1 MKATEQRTLQN
12 GLRMLELLKQ
22 HPKLKAAEIGEAL
35 GLSSTST
42 YRILTILQEYNL
54 ITKDKLH
61 FYVNQAFFQTVIVN
75 PKKIPWHQLETPFKV
90 VKEIHEN
97 VYLAVIEDAQ
107 LVTKRIVNREGIEI
121 DVQSRVRKSKVH
133 HSAIGKVLLAFS
145 SDEDQQSLI
154 DTIDFKPMTSQTFQE
169 KDLFLRH
176 IQEINKRGY
185 AIDDEETEIGMR
197 CIAAPIMINQ
207 EVVAAFAISGSTEN
221 ISRRKFNQLS
231 KKIISYS
238 RLIAEELI
246 NLSR

>member
-1 MKATEQRTLQN
+1 MSELKSTEQRTLQN

-22 HPKLKAAEIGEAL
+22 HPKLKATDIGDAL

-42 YRILTILQEYNL
+42 YRILAILQEYKL
-54 ITKDKLH
+54 ISKEKSYFQL
-61 FYVNQAFFQTVIVN
+61 NQAFFQTVIVN
-75 PKKIPWHQLETPFKV
+75 PKKIPWQELKTPFEV
-90 VKEIHEN
+90 VKEIQEN
-97 VYLAVIEDAQ
+97 VYLAVIEDEQ
-107 LVTKRIVNREGIEI
+107 LITKRIVNREGIEI
-121 DVQSRVRKSKVH
+121 DVQSRKRKSKVH

-145 SDEDQQSLI
+145 SDEDQKDI
-154 DTIDFKPMTSQTFQE
+154 INNIDFSPMTSQTFQE

-197 CIAAPIMINQ
+197 CIATPILINH

-231 KKIISYS
+231 KKSSITV
-238 RLIAEELI
+238 
-246 NLSR
+246 N

>member
-1 MKATEQRTLQN
+1 MKSTEQRTLQN

-22 HPKLKAAEIGEAL
+22 HPKLKATDIGDAL

-42 YRILTILQEYNL
+42 YRILAILQEYKL
-54 ITKDKLH
+54 ISKEKSYFQL
-61 FYVNQAFFQTVIVN
+61 NQAFFQTVIVN
-75 PKKIPWHQLETPFKV
+75 PKKIPWQELKTPFEV
-90 VKEIHEN
+90 VKEIQEN
-97 VYLAVIEDAQ
+97 VYLAVIEDEQ
-107 LVTKRIVNREGIEI
+107 LITKRIVNREGIEI
-121 DVQSRVRKSKVH
+121 DVQSRKRKSKVH

-145 SDEDQQSLI
+145 SDEDQKDI
-154 DTIDFKPMTSQTFQE
+154 INNIDFSPMTSQTFQE

-197 CIAAPIMINQ
+197 CIATPILINH

-231 KKIISYS
+231 KKIINYS
-238 RLIAEELI
+238 QLVAEELI
-246 NLSR
+246 HLSR